1 MFADYPAVLE
11 TSQALPLI
19 LSAVFCFAMK
29 EWKVFSDIQIFC
41 CEESGVKIQGN
52 DLTEGSKKVT
62 ELLKDSWADQ
72 GDEICMGWYYW
83 Y

>member
-1 MFADYPAVLE
+1 
-11 TSQALPLI
+11 
-19 LSAVFCFAMK
+19 MK
-29 EWKVFSDIQIFC
+29 EWKVFSDIQIFY

-72 GDEICMGWYYW
+72 GDEICMGWCYW